1 MKVGDL
7 VSVPGVNEGDPDL
20 VGVIIAI
27 PPQRVGW
34 APRATVYWN
43 TKYPH
48 EEEYQAHLEVI
59 NESR

>member
-27 PPQRVGW
+27 PAQRVGW

-43 TKYPH
+43 AEFPK
-48 EEEYQAHLEVI
+48 EEEYQSALEVI
-59 NESR
+59 SAQR

>member
-7 VSVPGVNEGDPDL
+7 VSLPAPKEGDPDW

-27 PPQRVGW
+27 PAQRVGW

-43 TKYPH
+43 AKYPH
-48 EEEYQAHLEVI
+48 EEEYQDHLEVI
-59 NESR
+59 SAQR